1 MKQEA
6 YHKNQRYNQ

>member
-6 YHKNQRYNQ
+6 YHKNQRCNQ